1 MSAGLTL
8 AGETALLAAPEPAT
22 DWRASLRLGYLVL
35 FLTVGLCGGWAAL
48 AHIDS
53 AVVVQGSFS
62 VEAYRKT
69 VQHLEGGIVSEILV
83 RDGDRVEEGQTL
95 VRLDTTRFEAAA
107 TAASLALANAL
118 ATEARLSA
126 QRDMIDYVVM
136 PEEVASLVGPGGDR
150 GEIDDNNREFEIR
163 RLVLASSLELLEA
176 QIGQAKND
184 VEQAG
189 LDAETAQRQLDSI
202 RKELGSVKP
211 LLAKGL
217 VAMSRV
223 TGLER
228 QKVQFESAVS
238 KARAEAE
245 KARNK
250 IEELRLRM
258 EGMRRDYRQ
267 EASKGLVDLAREIA
281 RLRQERQVALD
292 MLGRSAIR
300 SPVAG
305 TVQSLRV
312 FTVGGVIRSGEPLLD
327 VVPDTDR
334 FVVKGRIPPSDV
346 DRLRKG
352 MDANVNLGAL
362 MKYRRET
369 VRGTLTYVS
378 PDAVA
383 DANPSLPPSFAVE
396 VSVAREAVPEDIR
409 DRLQAGMD
417 AAVIIPTE
425 GRSVLQYLL
434 APVLENLDESLRER

>member
-1 MSAGLTL
+1 VSASLTL
-8 AGETALLAAPEPAT
+8 DRETALLSAPEPAT

-35 FLTVGLCGGWAAL
+35 FLTVGIAGGWAAL

-95 VRLDTTRFEAAA
+95 IRLDTTRFEAGA

-118 ATEARLSA
+118 ATEARLVA
-126 QRDMIDYVVM
+126 QRDMVDYVVM

-163 RLVLASSLELLEA
+163 RLVLASSLELLET
-176 QIGQAKND
+176 QIGQARND

-189 LDAETAQRQLDSI
+189 LDTETARSQLDSV
-202 RKELGSVKP
+202 KTELGSVKP

-223 TGLER
+223 TSLER

-238 KARAEAE
+238 KTRAEAE

-300 SPVAG
+300 SPVGG
-305 TVQSLRV
+305 TVQALRV

-346 DRLRKG
+346 DRLKKG

-369 VRGTLTYVS
+369 VHGTLTYVS

-383 DANPSLPPSFAVE
+383 DANPSLPPAFAVE
-396 VSVAREAVPEDIR
+396 VTVARDAVPEDIR
-409 DRLQAGMD
+409 DRLQAGME